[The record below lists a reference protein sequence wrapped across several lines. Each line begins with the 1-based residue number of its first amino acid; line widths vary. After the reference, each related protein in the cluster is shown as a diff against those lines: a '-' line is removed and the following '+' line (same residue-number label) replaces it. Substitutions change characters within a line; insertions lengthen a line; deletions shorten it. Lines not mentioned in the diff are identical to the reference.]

1 MEDKECNSGGF
12 MRLLSE
18 ESCSSTVTGESC
30 VNYQT
35 EIFNQL
41 PSSLARRRTHHHHQ
55 DRGTIETSH
64 PVEKHPEL
72 AGEARDRASTQP
84 IRSLP
89 VCMQRKREARDL
101 RHLQTRTVGRWE
113 SWKRNQSINRKRL
126 GEQVGEAMSRL
137 LPWSSTLHT
146 IEGRFGVGVKAYFVF
161 LRYLV
166 YLNLLLCLVIGGT
179 ILTPTV
185 VYDSDGDRGL
195 LRFEG
200 NDSVLDFFVG
210 SGFLERSPVFYGFYA
225 RSSLDLLCLNTP
237 LLFLLGTLTVLI
249 LSLVMV
255 VRRTVVGYKHTWLL
269 GNRYN
274 IHMSY
279 KVFCGWDFC
288 IQDPE
293 VADLKLSFIRNE
305 LKLYLEEERFQ
316 QREARRTLGQWA
328 RLYFLRGLLHF
339 LVLVLLGGAFCL
351 IYYATKASQAERSG
365 NDLILTV
372 LLQYLPPIVITLV
385 NFFLPHVF
393 RHISSFEDYSITT
406 QVNATLV
413 RSIFLKLASLG
424 MYLFFL
430 FQNSQQD
437 CWENQFGKE
446 MYKLAVFDF
455 LACFCN
461 TFFIAYP
468 RKWLVDRYPSSW
480 LARLSGK
487 QHFLIPFN
495 VLDLVYSQTV
505 TWVGL
510 FYCPMLPFIETVK
523 LMAIFYIKK
532 LTVLQC
538 CVPARRMFRASS
550 SSVLFHF
557 MLLLGLIMA
566 VITLGSNLHKFKP
579 SSSCGPFVGS
589 ATVFNVTAVC
599 VDSLPGPA
607 KSTLRYLSSEAF
619 VLPVILAQIVVLTSF
634 ESRRRA
640 NGKAIERLKDMLVM
654 STSDK
659 HFLLKQHTLS
669 LRRQKKTFKAPTTV
683 SGTREGSPPT
693 MKGPSAGIGE
703 DSHIA
708 QLKDPS
714 AQPTGD
720 DSPS

>member
-1 MEDKECNSGGF
+1 M
-12 MRLLSE
+12 
-18 ESCSSTVTGESC
+18 
-30 VNYQT
+30 
-35 EIFNQL
+35 
-41 PSSLARRRTHHHHQ
+41 
-55 DRGTIETSH
+55 
-64 PVEKHPEL
+64 
-72 AGEARDRASTQP
+72 
-84 IRSLP
+84 
-89 VCMQRKREARDL
+89 
-101 RHLQTRTVGRWE
+101 
-113 SWKRNQSINRKRL
+113 
-126 GEQVGEAMSRL
+126 
-137 LPWSSTLHT
+137 
-146 IEGRFGVGVKAYFVF
+146 
-161 LRYLV
+161 
-166 YLNLLLCLVIGGT
+166 
-179 ILTPTV
+179 
-185 VYDSDGDRGL
+185 
-195 LRFEG
+195 
-200 NDSVLDFFVG
+200 
-210 SGFLERSPVFYGFYA
+210 
-225 RSSLDLLCLNTP
+225 
-237 LLFLLGTLTVLI
+237 
-249 LSLVMV
+249 
-255 VRRTVVGYKHTWLL
+255 
-269 GNRYN
+269 
-274 IHMSY
+274 
-279 KVFCGWDFC
+279 
-288 IQDPE
+288 
-293 VADLKLSFIRNE
+293 
-305 LKLYLEEERFQ
+305 
-316 QREARRTLGQWA
+316 GQWA

-430 FQNSQQD
+430 FQNSQQE

-538 CVPARRMFRASS
+538 CVPAQRMFRASS

-566 VITLGSNLHKFKP
+566 VITLGSNLHKFEP

-607 KSTLRYLSSEAF
+607 QSTLRYLSSEAF

-669 LRRQKKTFKAPTTV
+669 LRRQKKTFKASTTV

>member
-12 MRLLSE
+12 MRLISE
-18 ESCSSTVTGESC
+18 ESCSSTVTDELC
-30 VNYQT
+30 VNNYQT

-41 PSSLARRRTHHHHQ
+41 PSSLARRRSLHHYQ
-55 DRGTIETSH
+55 DRGTTETSH
-64 PVEKHPEL
+64 PVEKYPGL
-72 AGEARDRASTQP
+72 VGEARDKATTQP

-126 GEQVGEAMSRL
+126 GEQVDEAMARL

-146 IEGRFGVGVKAYFVF
+146 IE
-161 LRYLV
+161 
-166 YLNLLLCLVIGGT
+166 
-179 ILTPTV
+179 
-185 VYDSDGDRGL
+185 GL

-328 RLYFLRGLLHF
+328 HLYSLRGLLHL

-351 IYYATKASQAERSG
+351 IYYATMASKAERSG
-365 NDLILTV
+365 DYLILR
-372 LLQYLPPIVITLV
+372 LLLHYLPPIVITLV

-393 RHISSFEDYSITT
+393 RHISSFEDYSLTT

-430 FQNSQQD
+430 FKNSQQE

-446 MYKLAVFDF
+446 MYKLSVFDF

-461 TFFIAYP
+461 TFFIVYP
-468 RKWLVDRYPSSW
+468 RKWFVDRYPSSW

-523 LMAIFYIKK
+523 LMAVFYIKK

-538 CVPARRMFRASS
+538 CVPAQRMFRASS

-566 VITLGSNLHKFKP
+566 VITLGSNLHQFEP

-607 KSTLRYLSSEAF
+607 QSTLRYLSSEAF
-619 VLPVILAQIVVLTSF
+619 VLPLILAQIVVLTSF

-669 LRRQKKTFKAPTTV
+669 LRRQKKTFKAPPTV
-683 SGTREGSPPT
+683 SGTREGSPTT
-693 MKGPSAGIGE
+693 MKDPSAGIGE

-714 AQPTGD
+714 AQPTGN

>member
-1 MEDKECNSGGF
+1 ARIRVTEAVLK
-12 MRLLSE
+12 RLL
-18 ESCSSTVTGESC
+18 
-30 VNYQT
+30 
-35 EIFNQL
+35 
-41 PSSLARRRTHHHHQ
+41 
-55 DRGTIETSH
+55 
-64 PVEKHPEL
+64 
-72 AGEARDRASTQP
+72 AGKE
-84 IRSLP
+84 
-89 VCMQRKREARDL
+89 VCHLSIRDL
-101 RHLQTRTVGRWE
+101 RHLQTDTVGRWE

-126 GEQVGEAMSRL
+126 GEQVGEAMARL
-137 LPWSSTLHT
+137 LPWSSILHT

-161 LRYLV
+161 LRYLL

-179 ILTPTV
+179 ILIPTA
-185 VYDSDGDRGL
+185 VYDSNGDRG
-195 LRFEG
+195 
-200 NDSVLDFFVG
+200 
-210 SGFLERSPVFYGFYA
+210 GFLERSPVFYGFYA

-293 VADLKLSFIRNE
+293 VADLKRSFIRNE

-328 RLYFLRGLLHF
+328 HLYSLRGLLHF

-351 IYYATKASQAERSG
+351 IYYATMNG
-365 NDLILTV
+365 DYLILR
-372 LLQYLPPIVITLV
+372 LLLHYLPPIVITLV

-393 RHISSFEDYSITT
+393 RHISSFEDYSLTT

-424 MYLFFL
+424 IYLFFL
-430 FQNSQQD
+430 LPNSQQE

-446 MYKLAVFDF
+446 MYKLSVFDF

-468 RKWLVDRYPSSW
+468 RKWFVDRYPSSW

-523 LMAIFYIKK
+523 LMAVFYIKK
-532 LTVLQC
+532 F
-538 CVPARRMFRASS
+538 CVPAQRMFRASS

-566 VITLGSNLHKFKP
+566 VITLGITLHQFEP

-607 KSTLRYLSSEAF
+607 QSTLRYLSSEAF
-619 VLPVILAQIVVLTSF
+619 VLPLILAQIVVLTSF

-683 SGTREGSPPT
+683 SGTREGSSTT
-693 MKGPSAGIGE
+693 MKDPSAGIGE

-714 AQPTGD
+714 A
-720 DSPS
+720 

>member
-1 MEDKECNSGGF
+1 
-12 MRLLSE
+12 
-18 ESCSSTVTGESC
+18 
-30 VNYQT
+30 
-35 EIFNQL
+35 
-41 PSSLARRRTHHHHQ
+41 
-55 DRGTIETSH
+55 
-64 PVEKHPEL
+64 
-72 AGEARDRASTQP
+72 
-84 IRSLP
+84 
-89 VCMQRKREARDL
+89 MQRKREARDL

-126 GEQVGEAMSRL
+126 GEQVDEAMARL

-161 LRYLV
+161 LRYLL

-179 ILTPTV
+179 ILIPTAYSV
-185 VYDSDGDRGL
+185 CDLTLFLPLSPLSLPLDHPPSSLPSL
-195 LRFEG
+195 LQ
-200 NDSVLDFFVG
+200 
-210 SGFLERSPVFYGFYA
+210 GFLERSPVFYGFYA

-328 RLYFLRGLLHF
+328 HLYSLRGLLHL

-351 IYYATKASQAERSG
+351 IYYATMSG
-365 NDLILTV
+365 DYLILR
-372 LLQYLPPIVITLV
+372 LLLHYLPPIVITLV

-393 RHISSFEDYSITT
+393 RHISSFEDYSLTT

-430 FQNSQQD
+430 FKNRQQE

-446 MYKLAVFDF
+446 MYKLSVFDF

-461 TFFIAYP
+461 TFFIVYP
-468 RKWLVDRYPSSW
+468 RKWFVDRYPSSW

-523 LMAIFYIKK
+523 LMAVFYIKK
-532 LTVLQC
+532 VILQC
-538 CVPARRMFRASS
+538 CVPAQRMFRASS

-566 VITLGSNLHKFKP
+566 VITLGSNLHQFEP

-599 VDSLPGPA
+599 VDSLPGLA
-607 KSTLRYLSSEAF
+607 QSTLRYLSSEAF
-619 VLPVILAQIVVLTSF
+619 VLPLILAQIVVLTSF

-669 LRRQKKTFKAPTTV
+669 LRRQKKTFKAPPTV
-683 SGTREGSPPT
+683 SGTREGSPTT
-693 MKGPSAGIGE
+693 MKDPSAGIGE
-703 DSHIA
+703 DSRIA

-714 AQPTGD
+714 AQPTGN

>member
-12 MRLLSE
+12 MRLVSE
-18 ESCSSTVTGESC
+18 ESCSSTVTDELC
-30 VNYQT
+30 VNNYQT

-55 DRGTIETSH
+55 DRGTTETSH
-64 PVEKHPEL
+64 PVEKHPGL
-72 AGEARDRASTQP
+72 AGEARDRALTQP

-137 LPWSSTLHT
+137 LPWSSTFHT
-146 IEGRFGVGVKAYFVF
+146 IE
-161 LRYLV
+161 
-166 YLNLLLCLVIGGT
+166 
-179 ILTPTV
+179 
-185 VYDSDGDRGL
+185 GL

-269 GNRYN
+269 GNRYH

-288 IQDPE
+288 IHDPE
-293 VADLKLSFIRNE
+293 AAALKLSFIRNE

-328 RLYFLRGLLHF
+328 HLYSLRGLLHF

-351 IYYATKASQAERSG
+351 IYYATMASQAERSG
-365 NDLILTV
+365 DYLILRV
-372 LLQYLPPIVITLV
+372 LLHYLPPVVITLV

-393 RHISSFEDYSITT
+393 RHIAFLEDYSITT

-430 FQNSQQD
+430 FKNSQQE

-446 MYKLAVFDF
+446 MYKLSVFDF

-523 LMAIFYIKK
+523 LTAIFYIKK

-538 CVPARRMFRASS
+538 CVPAQRMFRASS

-566 VITLGSNLHKFKP
+566 VITLGSNLQQFEP

-607 KSTLRYLSSEAF
+607 QSTLRYLSSEAF
-619 VLPVILAQIVVLTSF
+619 VLPLILAQIVVLTSF

-683 SGTREGSPPT
+683 SGTREGSSTT
-693 MKGPSAGIGE
+693 MKDPSAGIREG
-703 DSHIA
+703 SHIA
-708 QLKDPS
+708 GPL
-714 AQPTGD
+714 
-720 DSPS
+720 

>member
-1 MEDKECNSGGF
+1 MEDKEYNSGGF
-12 MRLLSE
+12 MRLVSE
-18 ESCSSTVTGESC
+18 ESCSSTVTDELC
-30 VNYQT
+30 VNNYQT

-41 PSSLARRRTHHHHQ
+41 PSSLARRRSLNYHQ
-55 DRGTIETSH
+55 DRGTTETSH
-64 PVEKHPEL
+64 PVEKYPGL
-72 AGEARDRASTQP
+72 AGEARDKATTQP

-101 RHLQTRTVGRWE
+101 RHLQTDTVGRWE

-126 GEQVGEAMSRL
+126 GEQVGEAMARL
-137 LPWSSTLHT
+137 LPWSSILHT
-146 IEGRFGVGVKAYFVF
+146 IE
-161 LRYLV
+161 
-166 YLNLLLCLVIGGT
+166 
-179 ILTPTV
+179 
-185 VYDSDGDRGL
+185 GL

-293 VADLKLSFIRNE
+293 VADLKRSFIRNE

-328 RLYFLRGLLHF
+328 HLYSLRGLLHF

-351 IYYATKASQAERSG
+351 IYYATMASKAERNG
-365 NDLILTV
+365 DYLILR
-372 LLQYLPPIVITLV
+372 LLLHYLPPIVITLV

-393 RHISSFEDYSITT
+393 RHISSFEDYSLTT

-424 MYLFFL
+424 IYLFFL
-430 FQNSQQD
+430 LPNSQQE

-446 MYKLAVFDF
+446 MYKLSVFDF

-468 RKWLVDRYPSSW
+468 RKWFVDRYPSSW

-523 LMAIFYIKK
+523 LMAVFYIKK
-532 LTVLQC
+532 LTVLQF
-538 CVPARRMFRASS
+538 CVPAQRMFRASS

-566 VITLGSNLHKFKP
+566 VITLGITLHQFEP

-607 KSTLRYLSSEAF
+607 QSTLRYLSSEAF
-619 VLPVILAQIVVLTSF
+619 VLPLILAQIVVLTSF

-683 SGTREGSPPT
+683 SGTREGSSTT
-693 MKGPSAGIGE
+693 MKDPSAGIGE

-714 AQPTGD
+714 A
-720 DSPS
+720 

>member
-12 MRLLSE
+12 MRLVSE
-18 ESCSSTVTGESC
+18 ESCSSTVTDELC
-30 VNYQT
+30 VNNYQT

-55 DRGTIETSH
+55 DRGTTETSH
-64 PVEKHPEL
+64 PVEKHPGL
-72 AGEARDRASTQP
+72 AGEARDRALTQP

-137 LPWSSTLHT
+137 LPWSSTFHT
-146 IEGRFGVGVKAYFVF
+146 IE
-161 LRYLV
+161 
-166 YLNLLLCLVIGGT
+166 
-179 ILTPTV
+179 
-185 VYDSDGDRGL
+185 GL

-269 GNRYN
+269 GNHYH

-288 IQDPE
+288 IHDPE
-293 VADLKLSFIRNE
+293 AAALKLSFIRNE

-328 RLYFLRGLLHF
+328 HLYSLRGLLHF

-351 IYYATKASQAERSG
+351 IYYATMASQAERSG
-365 NDLILTV
+365 DYLILRV
-372 LLQYLPPIVITLV
+372 LLHYLPPVVITLV

-393 RHISSFEDYSITT
+393 RHIAFLEDYSITT

-430 FQNSQQD
+430 FKNSQQE

-446 MYKLAVFDF
+446 MYKLSVFDF

-523 LMAIFYIKK
+523 LTAIFYIKK

-538 CVPARRMFRASS
+538 CVPAQRMFRASS

-566 VITLGSNLHKFKP
+566 VITLGSNLHQFEP

-589 ATVFNVTAVC
+589 ATVFNVTAAC

-607 KSTLRYLSSEAF
+607 QSTLRYLSSEAF
-619 VLPVILAQIVVLTSF
+619 VLPLILAQIVVLTSF

-669 LRRQKKTFKAPTTV
+669 LRRRKKTFKAPTTV
-683 SGTREGSPPT
+683 SGTREGSPTT
-693 MKGPSAGIGE
+693 MKDPSAGIGE
-703 DSHIA
+703 GSHIA

>member
-1 MEDKECNSGGF
+1 MIQDIRLK
-12 MRLLSE
+12 RLL
-18 ESCSSTVTGESC
+18 
-30 VNYQT
+30 
-35 EIFNQL
+35 
-41 PSSLARRRTHHHHQ
+41 
-55 DRGTIETSH
+55 
-64 PVEKHPEL
+64 
-72 AGEARDRASTQP
+72 AGKE
-84 IRSLP
+84 
-89 VCMQRKREARDL
+89 VCHLSIRDL

-126 GEQVGEAMSRL
+126 GEQVDEAMARL

-161 LRYLV
+161 LRYLL

-179 ILTPTV
+179 ILIPTAYSV
-185 VYDSDGDRGL
+185 CDLTLFLPLSPLSLPLDHPHSSLPSL
-195 LRFEG
+195 LQ
-200 NDSVLDFFVG
+200 
-210 SGFLERSPVFYGFYA
+210 GFLERSPVFYGFYA

-328 RLYFLRGLLHF
+328 HLYSLRGLLHL

-351 IYYATKASQAERSG
+351 IYYATMSG
-365 NDLILTV
+365 DYLILR
-372 LLQYLPPIVITLV
+372 LLLHYLPPIVITLV

-393 RHISSFEDYSITT
+393 RHISSFEDYSLTT

-430 FQNSQQD
+430 FKNSQQE

-446 MYKLAVFDF
+446 MYKLSVFDF

-461 TFFIAYP
+461 TFFIVYP
-468 RKWLVDRYPSSW
+468 RKWFVDRYPSSW

-523 LMAIFYIKK
+523 LMAVFYIKK
-532 LTVLQC
+532 VILQC
-538 CVPARRMFRASS
+538 CVPAQRMFRASS

-566 VITLGSNLHKFKP
+566 VITLGSNLHQFEP

-607 KSTLRYLSSEAF
+607 QSTLRYLSSEAF
-619 VLPVILAQIVVLTSF
+619 VLPLILAQIVVLTSF

-669 LRRQKKTFKAPTTV
+669 LRRQKKTFKAPPTV
-683 SGTREGSPPT
+683 SGTREGSPTT
-693 MKGPSAGIGE
+693 MKDPSAGIGE

-714 AQPTGD
+714 AQPTGN

>member
-12 MRLLSE
+12 MRLVSE
-18 ESCSSTVTGESC
+18 ESCSSTVTDELC
-30 VNYQT
+30 VNNYQT

-41 PSSLARRRTHHHHQ
+41 PSSLARRRSLHHHQ
-55 DRGTIETSH
+55 DRGTTETSH
-64 PVEKHPEL
+64 PVEKYPGL
-72 AGEARDRASTQP
+72 VGEARDKATTQP

-126 GEQVGEAMSRL
+126 GEQVDEAMARL

-146 IEGRFGVGVKAYFVF
+146 IE
-161 LRYLV
+161 
-166 YLNLLLCLVIGGT
+166 
-179 ILTPTV
+179 
-185 VYDSDGDRGL
+185 GL

-293 VADLKLSFIRNE
+293 VADLKRSFIRNE

-328 RLYFLRGLLHF
+328 HLYSLRGLLHF

-351 IYYATKASQAERSG
+351 IYYATMASKAERSG
-365 NDLILTV
+365 DYLILR
-372 LLQYLPPIVITLV
+372 LLLHYLPPIVITLV

-393 RHISSFEDYSITT
+393 RHISSFEDYSLTT

-430 FQNSQQD
+430 FKNSQQE

-446 MYKLAVFDF
+446 MYKLSVFDF

-461 TFFIAYP
+461 TFFIVYP
-468 RKWLVDRYPSSW
+468 RKWFVDRYPSSW

-523 LMAIFYIKK
+523 LMAVFYIKK

-538 CVPARRMFRASS
+538 CVPAQRMFRASS

-566 VITLGSNLHKFKP
+566 VITLGSNLHQFEP

-607 KSTLRYLSSEAF
+607 QSTLRYLSSEAF
-619 VLPVILAQIVVLTSF
+619 VLPLILAQIVVLTSF

-669 LRRQKKTFKAPTTV
+669 LRRQKKTFKAPPTV
-683 SGTREGSPPT
+683 SGTREGSPTT
-693 MKGPSAGIGE
+693 MKDPSAGIGE

-714 AQPTGD
+714 AQPTGN

>member
-1 MEDKECNSGGF
+1 MEDKECNSVGI
-12 MRLLSE
+12 MRLVSE
-18 ESCSSTVTGESC
+18 ESCSSTVTDESR
-30 VNYQT
+30 VYYQT
-35 EIFNQL
+35 EIFDQL
-41 PSSLARRRTHHHHQ
+41 PSSLARRTHHHQ
-55 DRGTIETSH
+55 DRGTTETSH
-64 PVEKHPEL
+64 PVEMHPGQ
-72 AGEARDRASTQP
+72 AGGARDRAPTQP

-89 VCMQRKREARDL
+89 VCMQRKREAR
-101 RHLQTRTVGRWE
+101 
-113 SWKRNQSINRKRL
+113 
-126 GEQVGEAMSRL
+126 
-137 LPWSSTLHT
+137 
-146 IEGRFGVGVKAYFVF
+146 
-161 LRYLV
+161 YLV
-166 YLNLLLCLVIGGT
+166 YLNLLQCLVIGGT
-179 ILTPTV
+179 ILTPTA

-210 SGFLERSPVFYGFYA
+210 SGFLERSPMFYGFYA
-225 RSSLDLLCLNTP
+225 CSSLDLQCLNTP

-269 GNRYN
+269 GNHYN

-288 IQDPE
+288 IHDPE
-293 VADLKLSFIRNE
+293 AAAHKLSFIRNE

-328 RLYFLRGLLHF
+328 HLYSLRGLLHF

-351 IYYATKASQAERSG
+351 IYYATLASQAERSV
-365 NDLILTV
+365 DYLIIRV
-372 LLQYLPPIVITLV
+372 LLHYLPPIVITLV

-393 RHISSFEDYSITT
+393 RHIASFEDHSLTT
-406 QVNATLV
+406 QVNATIV

-430 FQNSQQD
+430 FRNREQE

-446 MYKLAVFDF
+446 MYKLSVFDF

-468 RKWLVDRYPSSW
+468 RKWLVERYPSSW

-510 FYCPMLPFIETVK
+510 FYCPLLPYIGIVK
-523 LMAIFYIKK
+523 LVAIFYIKK

-538 CVPARRMFRASS
+538 CVPAQRMFRASS

-566 VITLGSNLHKFKP
+566 AITLGSNLQQFPP
-579 SSSCGPFVGS
+579 SPSCGPFVGS

-599 VDSLPGPA
+599 VDSLPGLA
-607 KSTLRYLSSEAF
+607 QSTLRYLSSEAF
-619 VLPVILAQIVVLTSF
+619 ILPLILAQIVVLTTF

-640 NGKAIERLKDMLVM
+640 NGNAIERLKDMLVM
-654 STSDK
+654 CTSDK

-683 SGTREGSPPT
+683 SGTKEGSPT
-693 MKGPSAGIGE
+693 TKKDPSAGIGE
-703 DSHIA
+703 DSHIT

>member
-1 MEDKECNSGGF
+1 MEDKECNSVGI
-12 MRLLSE
+12 MRLVSE
-18 ESCSSTVTGESC
+18 ESCSSTVTDESR
-30 VNYQT
+30 VYYQT
-35 EIFNQL
+35 EIFDQL
-41 PSSLARRRTHHHHQ
+41 PSSLARRTHHHQ
-55 DRGTIETSH
+55 DRGTTETSH
-64 PVEKHPEL
+64 PVEMHPGQ
-72 AGEARDRASTQP
+72 AGGARDRAPTQP

-89 VCMQRKREARDL
+89 VCMQRKREAR
-101 RHLQTRTVGRWE
+101 
-113 SWKRNQSINRKRL
+113 KRL
-126 GEQVGEAMSRL
+126 WEQVGKAMSRL
-137 LPWSSTLHT
+137 LPWSSILHT

-166 YLNLLLCLVIGGT
+166 YLNLLQCLVIGGT
-179 ILTPTV
+179 ILTPTA
-185 VYDSDGDRGL
+185 VYDSDGDR
-195 LRFEG
+195 
-200 NDSVLDFFVG
+200 
-210 SGFLERSPVFYGFYA
+210 
-225 RSSLDLLCLNTP
+225 
-237 LLFLLGTLTVLI
+237 
-249 LSLVMV
+249 
-255 VRRTVVGYKHTWLL
+255 GYKHTWLL
-269 GNRYN
+269 GNHYN

-288 IQDPE
+288 IHDPE
-293 VADLKLSFIRNE
+293 AAAHKLSFIRNE

-328 RLYFLRGLLHF
+328 HLYSLRGLLHF
-339 LVLVLLGGAFCL
+339 LSVDYLIIRVLLH
-351 IYYATKASQAERSG
+351 
-365 NDLILTV
+365 
-372 LLQYLPPIVITLV
+372 YLPPIVITLV

-393 RHISSFEDYSITT
+393 RHIASFEDHSLTT
-406 QVNATLV
+406 QVNATIV

-430 FQNSQQD
+430 FRNREQE

-446 MYKLAVFDF
+446 MYKLSVFDF

-468 RKWLVDRYPSSW
+468 RKWLVERYPSSW

-510 FYCPMLPFIETVK
+510 FYCPLLPYIGIVK
-523 LMAIFYIKK
+523 LVAIFYIKK

-538 CVPARRMFRASS
+538 CVPAQRMFRASS

-566 VITLGSNLHKFKP
+566 AITLGSNLQQFPP

-607 KSTLRYLSSEAF
+607 QSTLRYLSSEAF
-619 VLPVILAQIVVLTSF
+619 ILPLILAQIVVLTTF

-640 NGKAIERLKDMLVM
+640 NGKAIERLKDMLC
-654 STSDK
+654 TSDK

-683 SGTREGSPPT
+683 SGTKEGSPT
-693 MKGPSAGIGE
+693 TKKDPSAGIGE
-703 DSHIA
+703 DSHIT

>member
-1 MEDKECNSGGF
+1 MEDKECNSVGI
-12 MRLLSE
+12 MRLVSE
-18 ESCSSTVTGESC
+18 ESCSSTVTDESR
-30 VNYQT
+30 VYYQT
-35 EIFNQL
+35 EIFDQL
-41 PSSLARRRTHHHHQ
+41 PSSLARRTHHHQ
-55 DRGTIETSH
+55 DRGTTETSH
-64 PVEKHPEL
+64 PVEMHPGQ
-72 AGEARDRASTQP
+72 AGGARDRAPTQP

-89 VCMQRKREARDL
+89 VCMQRKREARTLDSVWQL
-101 RHLQTRTVGRWE
+101 NVALHHHHHHL
-113 SWKRNQSINRKRL
+113 SLS
-126 GEQVGEAMSRL
+126 
-137 LPWSSTLHT
+137 PPPP
-146 IEGRFGVGVKAYFVF
+146 GRFGVGVKAYFVF

-166 YLNLLLCLVIGGT
+166 YLNLLQCLVIGGT
-179 ILTPTV
+179 ILTPTA

-225 RSSLDLLCLNTP
+225 CSSLDLQCLNTP

-255 VRRTVVGYKHTWLL
+255 VHRTVVGYKHTWLL
-269 GNRYN
+269 GNHYN

-288 IQDPE
+288 IHDPE
-293 VADLKLSFIRNE
+293 AAAHKLSFIRNE

-328 RLYFLRGLLHF
+328 HLYSLRGLLHF

-351 IYYATKASQAERSG
+351 IYYATMASQAERSG
-365 NDLILTV
+365 DYLIIRV
-372 LLQYLPPIVITLV
+372 LLHYLPPIVITLV

-393 RHISSFEDYSITT
+393 RHIASFEDYSLTT

-430 FQNSQQD
+430 FKNSQQE

-446 MYKLAVFDF
+446 MYKLSVFDF

-461 TFFIAYP
+461 TFFIDYP
-468 RKWLVDRYPSSW
+468 RKWLVERYPSSW

-510 FYCPMLPFIETVK
+510 FYCPLLPYIEIVK
-523 LMAIFYIKK
+523 LVAIFYIKK

-538 CVPARRMFRASS
+538 CVPAQRMFRASS

-566 VITLGSNLHKFKP
+566 AITLGSNLQQFPP

-599 VDSLPGPA
+599 VDSLPGLA
-607 KSTLRYLSSEAF
+607 QSTLRYLSSEAF
-619 VLPVILAQIVVLTSF
+619 ILPLILAQIVVLTTF

-654 STSDK
+654 CTSDK

-683 SGTREGSPPT
+683 SGTKEGSPT
-693 MKGPSAGIGE
+693 TKKDPSAGIGE
-703 DSHIA
+703 DSHIT

>member
-1 MEDKECNSGGF
+1 MEDTECNSGGF
-12 MRLLSE
+12 MRLVSE
-18 ESCSSTVTGESC
+18 ESCSSTVTDELC
-30 VNYQT
+30 VNNYQT

-41 PSSLARRRTHHHHQ
+41 PSSLARRRTLHHHQ
-55 DRGTIETSH
+55 DRGTTETLH
-64 PVEKHPEL
+64 PVEKYPGRV
-72 AGEARDRASTQP
+72 GEASDKATTQP

-126 GEQVGEAMSRL
+126 GEQVGEAMARL

-146 IEGRFGVGVKAYFVF
+146 IE
-161 LRYLV
+161 
-166 YLNLLLCLVIGGT
+166 
-179 ILTPTV
+179 
-185 VYDSDGDRGL
+185 GL

-328 RLYFLRGLLHF
+328 HLYSLRGLLHF

-351 IYYATKASQAERSG
+351 IYYATMASKAERNG
-365 NDLILTV
+365 DYLILR
-372 LLQYLPPIVITLV
+372 LLLHYLPPIVITLV

-393 RHISSFEDYSITT
+393 RHISSFEDYSLTT

-430 FQNSQQD
+430 FKNSQQE

-446 MYKLAVFDF
+446 MYKLSVFDF

-523 LMAIFYIKK
+523 LMAVFYIKK

-538 CVPARRMFRASS
+538 CVPAQRMFRASS

-566 VITLGSNLHKFKP
+566 VITLGSNLHQFEP

-599 VDSLPGPA
+599 VDSLPGPTQ
-607 KSTLRYLSSEAF
+607 STLRYLSSEAF
-619 VLPVILAQIVVLTSF
+619 VLPLILAQIVVLTSF

-683 SGTREGSPPT
+683 SGTREGSSTT
-693 MKGPSAGIGE
+693 MKDPSAGIGE

-714 AQPTGD
+714 AQPTGN